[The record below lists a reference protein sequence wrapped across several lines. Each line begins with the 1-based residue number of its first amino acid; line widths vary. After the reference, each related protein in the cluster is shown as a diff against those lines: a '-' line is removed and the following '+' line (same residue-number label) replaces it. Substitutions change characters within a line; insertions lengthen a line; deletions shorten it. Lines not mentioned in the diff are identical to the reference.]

1 MSVVGV
7 VALSILAGLF
17 IAVLM
22 ALAAAQ
28 IVLFFRAKNTLLAF
42 QESFKAD
49 LLAIGKELKSQ
60 QEQVV
65 TALNR
70 LNGAELAQAA
80 VTIASSVKQN
90 ALSARRIENA
100 ALAIG
105 QLIIPAEVK
114 EATGL
119 APEEYAQPE
128 PGESYHA
135 RSRTAALDEADE
147 RDEGRSVTE
156 GL

>member
-1 MSVVGV
+1 MGTVGI

-17 IAVLM
+17 LGLILL
-22 ALAAAQ
+22 LAAGL
-28 IVLFFRAKNTLLAF
+28 IWLFFRARRILTGF
-42 QESFKAD
+42 QESMKQD
-49 LLAIGKELKSQ
+49 LDVIRAALELQ
-60 QEQVV
+60 QAQIV
-65 TALNR
+65 TAVQK
-70 LNGAELAQAA
+70 LNGEELSQAARASTLAAQAA
-80 VTIASSVKQN
+80 TSA
-90 ALSARRIENA
+90 ARRIENA

-105 QLIIPAEVK
+105 ELIIPGEIK
-114 EATGL
+114 KGTGL

-128 PGESYHA
+128 PGEQFVG